1 MEPVMNDHADDNELF
16 KKLIQKPRI
25 AWPTVMLL
33 IAAFTI
39 FCVSIVSYV
48 SGVLPLG
55 LGHADKFH
63 RLIYGLFNRA

>member
-1 MEPVMNDHADDNELF
+1 MNDHADDNELF

-39 FCVSIVSYV
+39 FGVSIFS
-48 SGVLPLG
+48 
-55 LGHADKFH
+55 
-63 RLIYGLFNRA
+63 

>member
-1 MEPVMNDHADDNELF
+1 MNDHADDNELF

-39 FCVSIVSYV
+39 F
-48 SGVLPLG
+48 GVWEHYHWDGPC
-55 LGHADKFH
+55 
-63 RLIYGLFNRA
+63 